1 MKKVFS
7 LFFALL
13 LPFLLLGQNVRYD
26 VEESVQ
32 NTEQKYKDACR
43 HVGKVEMYVI
53 QVMSLSGENSGSNAQ
68 ERVSSL
74 NSYLESNGIHAEAY
88 SVFAEPN
95 HKVKVGY
102 FSTRYEAYSVLL
114 KINHLYSG
122 AFVTKD
128 KVRISEI
135 YEEKVD

>member
-1 MKKVFS
+1 MKKVFP
-7 LFFALL
+7 LFIALL
-13 LPFLLLGQNVRYD
+13 LPILLYGQNVQYH

-43 HVGKVEMYVI
+43 YVGKVEVYVI
-53 QVMSLSGENSGSNAQ
+53 QVLSLSGENSGSKAQ
-68 ERVSSL
+68 EKVTSL
-74 NSYLESNGIHAEAY
+74 NNYFSANGIQAEAY

-102 FSTRYEAYSVLL
+102 FNTRHEAYNVLM
-114 KINHLYSG
+114 KIDHQYTG

-128 KVRISEI
+128 KVRVSEI
-135 YEEKVD
+135 HEEKVD